1 MTGFPAFR
9 ISVLRS
15 SEVTLLSKSRAAAKK
30 PLSEHAWG
38 NREHQSTDLGGV
50 RDHGS
55 LVQANQRS
63 VRDGVAVWPH
73 DSVGQWPTLRFF
85 RDVAL
90 VHCELRD
97 GTRTSGHDVRF
108 PSYSLLTTRRPWS
121 TSFG

>member
-63 VRDGVAVWPH
+63 VRGGVAVWPH
-73 DSVGQWPTLRFF
+73 DSVGQELMGQPNDRKRELDDEKMASSGRTTLPSWGGRGPRPT
-85 RDVAL
+85 
-90 VHCELRD
+90 
-97 GTRTSGHDVRF
+97 
-108 PSYSLLTTRRPWS
+108 
-121 TSFG
+121 